1 MGTKLSDRKV
11 FVLVALVMAILIAIL
26 MFATYAKDYCI
37 KPDNSGLYAQVN
49 SWLSRGE
56 TPRQHE
62 VILFDTIDIGWERYT
77 LAQLDGQLSIL
88 QLRKG
93 LTGNYKLESFSRG
106 TAAFRDEIVF
116 YDPPFSKENAYFYLL
131 GGYNPDGRIAGIH
144 ITMDGETYNIPVL
157 SDEHFFF
164 TQTLVQVDSTGA
176 RPDHGNIRFYDA
188 FGNDITAE
196 VPRTIQ

>member
-1 MGTKLSDRKV
+1 MGTKRSDRRL
-11 FVLVALVMAILIAIL
+11 FVSVALVMAILIAIL

-37 KPDNSGLYAQVN
+37 KPDNSGLHAQVN

-88 QLRKG
+88 RLRKG

-116 YDPPFSKENAYFYLL
+116 YDPPFSKESAYFYLL

-144 ITMDGETYNIPVL
+144 ITMEGETYNIP
-157 SDEHFFF
+157 
-164 TQTLVQVDSTGA
+164 
-176 RPDHGNIRFYDA
+176 IR
-188 FGNDITAE
+188 
-196 VPRTIQ
+196 